1 MKPCCMLPH
10 VAMRVYKVN
19 FFLVVWLAG
28 QHLQESS
35 RLKLPLKD
43 LVSSITAT
51 DLDSDRVM
59 SIHL

>member
-1 MKPCCMLPH
+1 
-10 VAMRVYKVN
+10 MRVYKVN